1 MQKTIVVG
9 VDGSETAQAAARR
22 AAELARDMRAR
33 LHVVCAYRRFEL
45 EVSDSGA
52 DKYSI
57 STEDEALLTA
67 QAAVSEL
74 EDLVQDVS
82 VAALQGAPDKVLVD
96 QAERREAD
104 LIVVGNRGV
113 RGLGRV
119 LGSVARSVAQTAPC
133 DIYVVKTT

>member
-9 VDGSETAQAAARR
+9 VDGSATAQAAARR

-33 LHVVCAYRRFEL
+33 LHVVCAYRRFEV
-45 EVSDSGA
+45 EVSDPGA

-96 QAERREAD
+96 QAERLEAD

>member
-1 MQKTIVVG
+1 MLKTIVVG
-9 VDGSETAQAAARR
+9 VDGSATSQAAARR

-33 LHVVCAYRRFEL
+33 LHVVCAYRRFEV
-45 EVSDSGA
+45 EVSDTGA

-67 QAAVSEL
+67 QAAVAGL
-74 EDLVQDVS
+74 EGLVQDVS
-82 VAALQGAPDKVLVD
+82 VAALQGAPDRVLVD
-96 QAERREAD
+96 QAERLEAD